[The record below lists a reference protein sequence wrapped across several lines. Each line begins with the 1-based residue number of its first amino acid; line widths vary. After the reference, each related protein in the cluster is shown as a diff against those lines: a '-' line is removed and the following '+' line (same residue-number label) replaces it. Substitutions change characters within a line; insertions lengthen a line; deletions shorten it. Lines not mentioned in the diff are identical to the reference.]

1 MEEEKKGKHP
11 YKVMIGD
18 KIRVFRKDYNGNT
31 FYNVQITQKNY
42 DGTVSKYYRP
52 LTFKKG
58 VEVANET
65 DIIIKDMFENLR
77 ANKKDSYNPITALM
91 ITEFDTV
98 ERQEQLEQEALA
110 DFRDNLEE
118 NEYGIS
124 PDDLPF

>member
-1 MEEEKKGKHP
+1 MQEEKKNKHP
-11 YKVMIGD
+11 YKIMIGD

-31 FYNVQITQKNY
+31 YYNVQITQKNY

-77 ANKKDSYNPITALM
+77 PNKKDSYNPITALM

-118 NEYGIS
+118 NEYEIDNS
-124 PDDLPF
+124 DLPF

>member
-1 MEEEKKGKHP
+1 MAEEKKKHP
-11 YKVMIGD
+11 YKIMIGD
-18 KIRVFRKDYNGNT
+18 KVRIFRKDYNGTT
-31 FYNVQITQKNY
+31 FYNVAITQKNY
-42 DGTVSKYYRP
+42 DGTKNTYYRP
-52 LTFKKG
+52 ITFKKG

-77 ANKKDSYNPITALM
+77 PNKKDSYNPITALM

-118 NEYGIS
+118 NEYEIDNS
-124 PDDLPF
+124 DLPF